1 MTLVRE
7 MIQAV
12 RCCVP
17 GLGGPP
23 RKAMYP
29 HPVTPP
35 SALARWGTALLVTLV
50 MLGSVPLAAQ
60 RPPISS
66 ARGQSTRPSP
76 LAPLR
81 VAPGDFPHQK
91 HARLFPTCEGC
102 HADVSQ
108 TTTAALFPSPASC
121 TSCHNG
127 TDAQRIQ
134 WTPPARPATPGLLDF
149 SHQRHFAAS
158 DSTVRRCVACH
169 ATPSGNGF
177 MDVAA
182 ATAPTCF
189 GCHQHRTP
197 SHYDAPNTCTTCHR
211 PLTSARRLDLDA
223 VRGLPKPA
231 SHTQPGF
238 GGAHAPTSPAAAA
251 TCATCH
257 ARESCARCH
266 MNVATLP
273 VASSLAPDP
282 RVAVLTRDLLPA
294 WPVPDTHRRDGFVE
308 GHGPQASAPG
318 ATCANCHAR
327 SSCTTCH
334 TGAGAS
340 AVIRALPEPSRGPR
354 GVQLRRPLGDARG
367 RTPSRVVTT
376 RLVADTGSRVVR
388 PHPRNFVE
396 THRTAAATGQQS
408 CEGCHTQRFCS
419 DCHAGE
425 SRRAFH
431 PVNFVAGHA
440 APTYARDREC
450 ASCHNTEVF
459 CRDCHRA
466 SGLQA
471 AGRNAAVYH
480 NAQPQWLLQHG
491 RAARL
496 ELASCTT
503 CHTQATCMRCHAT
516 TGWGVNPHGR
526 DFDAE
531 RLGRKAMAMCARC
544 HIKDPRGSR

>member
-1 MTLVRE
+1 MTSLRE
-7 MIQAV
+7 MLNSV
-12 RCCVP
+12 RSIAGGV
-17 GLGGPP
+17 GPP
-23 RKAMYP
+23 PRASRYRA
-29 HPVTPP
+29 PVTRP
-35 SALARWGTALLVTLV
+35 SAASRCYTAILVTLV
-50 MLGSVPLAAQ
+50 TLWGVPVVAQ
-60 RPPISS
+60 RAGINPSR
-66 ARGQSTRPSP
+66 AQATRPAT

-81 VAPGDFPHQK
+81 LAPGDFPHQK
-91 HARLFPTCEGC
+91 HARLFPTCEAC

-108 TTTAALFPSPASC
+108 ATTTSLFPSPATC

-127 TDAQRIQ
+127 TDARRIQ
-134 WTPPARPATPGLLDF
+134 WTPPARPAVPGLLDF
-149 SHQRHFAAS
+149 SHQRHFAKS
-158 DSTVRRCVACH
+158 DSAARRCVACH
-169 ATPSGNGF
+169 ATPAGNGF

-182 ATAPTCF
+182 ASAPTCF

-197 SHYDAPNTCTTCHR
+197 SHYDPPNSCATCHR
-211 PLTSARRLDLDA
+211 PLTDARRLDVDA
-223 VRGLPKPA
+223 VRALPKPA
-231 SHTQPGF
+231 SHTQPTF
-238 GGAHAPTSPAAAA
+238 GVAHAPGTAAAAA

-273 VASSLAPDP
+273 VASSLSSDP
-282 RVAVLTRDLLPA
+282 RVAVTTRDLLPA

-308 GHGPQASAPG
+308 AHGPQAAAPG

-340 AVIRALPEPSRGPR
+340 AVIRALPDPSRGPR
-354 GVQLRRPLGDARG
+354 GVQLRRPLADARG
-367 RTPSRVVTT
+367 RTAGSVATT
-376 RLVADTGSRVVR
+376 RLAADTGSRVVR

-396 THRTAAATGQQS
+396 THRAPAAAGQQS
-408 CEGCHTQRFCS
+408 CAGCHTQRFCS

-431 PVNFVAGHA
+431 PVNFIAGHA
-440 APTYARDREC
+440 APTYARDRDC

-526 DFDAE
+526 DFDAD

-544 HIKDPRGSR
+544 HIRDPRRSR